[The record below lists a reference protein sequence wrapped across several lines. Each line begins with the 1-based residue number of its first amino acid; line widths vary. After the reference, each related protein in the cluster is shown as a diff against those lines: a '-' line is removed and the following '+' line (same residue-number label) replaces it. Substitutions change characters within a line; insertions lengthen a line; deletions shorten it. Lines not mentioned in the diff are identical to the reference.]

1 MNFFSAEG
9 THVDKDNGE
18 LIPLSSIPEDIAKQE
33 HVQLGT
39 KNIAENGHHS
49 SGNQTTALTILA
61 GVGTALFLVTVVI
74 GLVMVRFQSCR
85 NGSNGLGM
93 SRHSSGSSNHSRGH
107 HGHQLGHHN
116 RSNGGSITFYL
127 PTLMY
132 PRGRSNHSRG
142 HHGHQLGHHNRSNG
156 RSIQEHTWRT
166 DSMTIEENSSAHELH
181 VSSTATSDR
190 DLLQTSP
197 GRKEYALI
205 YNN

>member
-1 MNFFSAEG
+1 MFHTFFIFSAEG

-39 KNIAENGHHS
+39 KKIAENGHHS

-85 NGSNGLGM
+85 NGSSGLGM
-93 SRHSSGSSNHSRGH
+93 SRHSSGS
-107 HGHQLGHHN
+107 
-116 RSNGGSITFYL
+116 
-127 PTLMY
+127 
-132 PRGRSNHSRG
+132 SNHSRG

-197 GRKEYALI
+197 GEKEYTLK
-205 YNN
+205 YNNCVFKYKITKI

>member
-1 MNFFSAEG
+1 MFHKLFIFLAEG

-39 KNIAENGHHS
+39 KKIAENGHHS

-116 RSNGGSITFYL
+116 RSNGGSI
-127 PTLMY
+127 
-132 PRGRSNHSRG
+132 H
-142 HHGHQLGHHNRSNG
+142 
-156 RSIQEHTWRT
+156 EHTWRT

-197 GRKEYALI
+197 GRKKYTLK
-205 YNN
+205 YNNCVFKYKITKIDRQDIQL